1 MLDMSI
7 KLKVTD
13 AAALGERADFRFVTT
28 AKALDAVPQ
37 NSSIPGDVVIE
48 GTMENTGGAYR
59 LTGAVK
65 CIRSFV
71 CDRCLEKIE
80 REEEYPFREDFR
92 ESSEEDS
99 EVGEDGCT
107 VFSGDMIDLAAL
119 IRDTIL
125 TAQPMQN
132 LCRTDCRGLCSRCG
146 ANLNQGEC
154 GCNRRSVD
162 PRLAALQDFMTTED

>member
-1 MLDMSI
+1 MSI

-13 AAALGERADFRFVTT
+13 AAALGERVDFRFVTT

-99 EVGEDGCT
+99 EVG
-107 VFSGDMIDLAAL
+107 
-119 IRDTIL
+119 
-125 TAQPMQN
+125 
-132 LCRTDCRGLCSRCG
+132 
-146 ANLNQGEC
+146 
-154 GCNRRSVD
+154 
-162 PRLAALQDFMTTED
+162 

>member
-1 MLDMSI
+1 MLNMSM

-13 AAALGERADFRFVTT
+13 VVALGQSADFRFVTT
-28 AKALDAVPQ
+28 AKALDAVPE
-37 NSSIPGDVVIE
+37 NSVLSDEIIVE
-48 GTMENTGGAYR
+48 GKMENTGGAYR

-71 CDRCLEKIE
+71 CDRCLKDIS
-80 REEEYPFREDFR
+80 EEESYPFREDFR
-92 ESSEEDS
+92 MADEADT

-107 VFSGDMIDLAAL
+107 LFSGDMIDIAAL

-125 TAQPMQN
+125 TAQPLQN

-146 ANLNQGEC
+146 ANLNDGDC
-154 GCNRRSVD
+154 GCDRRSVD
-162 PRLAALQDFMTTED
+162 PRLAALQAMLKTEE